1 MTSSRSSKGRIPSDY
16 FGVTIKAYDQ
26 TFFNQMTTTAL
37 MKSFMPP
44 VKMPNL
50 AQNIEPVMKAFTKDV
65 SLTAFTDINSTFS
78 LKAELPGFKQA
89 MLGYRQQ
96 VEQMTA
102 VASGAMMK
110 NYAETVSLAGL
121 AQGIQPIIKAY
132 SESFHITS
140 FGELFPRPTQLGW
153 DGLAERMAKVGQFDA
168 DVEQALDTVFDEVV
182 ATSTDFDADRSY
194 LSEKYSP
201 KLCRLMLAAVVVLV
215 WSYSFA
221 MIRIVDPSLIDDLA
235 PGVPELLLVGAI
247 ATADRII
254 PILYPEVSKDDDG
267 EV

>member
-1 MTSSRSSKGRIPSDY
+1 MTSPRSSKGRMPSDY
-16 FGVTIKAYDQ
+16 LGVTIKAYDQ
-26 TFFNQMTTTAL
+26 TFFNEMATTAL

-65 SLTAFTDINSTFS
+65 SLTAFADLNSTLA
-78 LKAELPGFKQA
+78 LKAEMPGFKKA
-89 MLGYRQQ
+89 VLGYHQQ
-96 VEQMTA
+96 VEQMSA
-102 VASGAMMK
+102 RASESMMK
-110 NYAETVSLAGL
+110 SYAETANLAGL
-121 AQGIQPIIKAY
+121 TQGIQPIIKAY
-132 SESFHITS
+132 SENFHITGLS
-140 FGELFPRPTQLGW
+140 ELFPRPTRLGW
-153 DGLAERMAKVGQFDA
+153 DGLAERMTQIGQFDS

-194 LSEKYSP
+194 LSEKYGP

-235 PGVPELLLVGAI
+235 PGVPELLLIGAI

-254 PILYPEVSKDDDG
+254 PVLYPEVSKDDDEG
-267 EV
+267 